1 MNHKLSLLAATAVI
15 VAVISVA
22 NEAGASSIVT
32 RDSSGMFFEPHYQAI
47 HSQADDLRGLDPQ
60 ALTRLF
66 KRSNGIIRLMRRGS
80 GYPSDMVRL
89 LRSPGGMIRLMKKNA
104 PVEEVIDDSDTEEVC
119 WEEPREHC
127 TEQK

>member
-47 HSQADDLRGLDPQ
+47 HSPADDLRGLDPQ

-66 KRSNGIIRLMRRGS
+66 KRSNGMVRLMRRS

-89 LRSPGGMIRLMKKNA
+89 LRSPGGMIRLMKKSV
-104 PVEEVIDDSDTEEVC
+104 PVEEVGDESDSEEVVGK
-119 WEEPREHC
+119 RS
-127 TEQK
+127 